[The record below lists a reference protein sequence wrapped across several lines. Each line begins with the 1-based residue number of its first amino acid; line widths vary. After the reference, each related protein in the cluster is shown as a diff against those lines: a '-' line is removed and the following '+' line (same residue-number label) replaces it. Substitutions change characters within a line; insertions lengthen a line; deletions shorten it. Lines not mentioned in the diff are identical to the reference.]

1 MKIPLKYFAAIGIF
15 ALTLG
20 QPVAAQRI
28 DDLQADIQALKKG
41 QADLK
46 NDLAVIK
53 KLIEAQPK
61 AAARAAE
68 FKPLEISLKGS
79 PTQGSLAANVTL
91 VEFTDYQ
98 CPFCSRHE
106 TQTSPK
112 IISEYVL
119 PGKVRYV
126 LREFPLSNIHPRAAK
141 AAQGAL
147 CAGEVGGE
155 AKYWEL
161 HNVLFAN
168 QKKLSDDDIYGYA
181 EAADISMG
189 AFKTCYVAD
198 KFAEKIKLDLAEDQK
213 AGISGTP
220 SFLLGLTDPD
230 NPDKLMATKYIR
242 GAQPFA
248 AFQKEIDELP
258 TQKEAAK
265 GDD

>member
-15 ALTLG
+15 ALALG
-20 QPVAAQRI
+20 QPVAAQGLE
-28 DDLQADIQALKKG
+28 DLQADIQELKKG

-61 AAARAAE
+61 AAAGPAA

-79 PTQGSLAANVTL
+79 PTQGSLTAKVTL

-106 TQTSPK
+106 NQTSPK

-119 PGKVRYV
+119 PGKVRYI
-126 LREFPLSNIHPRAAK
+126 LREFPLTNIHSRAMK
-141 AAQGAL
+141 ASQGAL

-161 HNVLFAN
+161 HDALFAN

-181 EAADISMG
+181 EAAGVSMG
-189 AFKTCYVAD
+189 PFKTCYVAD
-198 KFAEKIKLDLAEDQK
+198 KFAEKIKLDLAEGQK
-213 AGISGTP
+213 AGIRGTP

-248 AFQKEIDELP
+248 AFQKEIDALLS
-258 TQKEAAK
+258 QKEPAK

>member
-1 MKIPLKYFAAIGIF
+1 MKIPLKYFAAIGLF
-15 ALTLG
+15 ALALG
-20 QPVAAQRI
+20 QPVAAQVLENLR
-28 DDLQADIQALKKG
+28 AEIQELKKG

-53 KLIEAQPK
+53 KLIESQPR
-61 AAARAAE
+61 AAAGAAA

-79 PTQGSLAANVTL
+79 PTQGSLAAKVTL

-98 CPFCSRHE
+98 CPFCSRHKN
-106 TQTSPK
+106 QTSPQ

-126 LREFPLSNIHPRAAK
+126 LREFPLANIDSRATK
-141 AAQGAL
+141 ASQGAL

-155 AKYWEL
+155 DKYWEL
-161 HNVLFAN
+161 HTALFAN

-181 EAADISMG
+181 EAAGVDMG
-189 AFKTCYVAD
+189 AFKVCYVAD
-198 KFAEKIKLDLAEDQK
+198 KFAEKIKFDLAEGQK
-213 AGISGTP
+213 AGIRGTP

-248 AFQKEIDELP
+248 AFQKEIDAMLN
-258 TQKEAAK
+258 QKEPAK